1 MIVVRAAIS
10 ATVDLPTSYAN
21 TVEEAEQNLA
31 ELIREQLGR
40 IGNVRTTVEV
50 TLRLDSVEQL
60 RDQDV
65 PGYIDYD
72 GRYE

>member
-21 TVEEAEQNLA
+21 TVEEAEQQLA

>member
-1 MIVVRAAIS
+1 MIVVRADVS
-10 ATVDLPTSYAN
+10 ATVDIPATHYAD
-21 TVEEAEQNLA
+21 TVEEAEQKLA

-50 TLRLDSVEQL
+50 KLRLDSVEQL
-60 RDQDV
+60 RDKDIFT
-65 PGYIDYD
+65 PEYD